1 MSLALSSASSN
12 GGVMMADQ
20 GGPRGIVTLICM
32 TCGSEKFYDN
42 SVPQSTTCDRC
53 KSTVFRTFATPTE
66 PDDATIASLEQQAR
80 SIAFGDPSPD
90 TNLGDVRDLDA
101 R

>member
-1 MSLALSSASSN
+1 MSLALPSVSPN

-53 KSTVFRTFATPTE
+53 GSTVFRTFATPTE
-66 PDDATIASLEQQAR
+66 PDDATIATLEQQAR
-80 SIAFGDPSPD
+80 SIAYGDSSPD
-90 TNLGDVRDLDA
+90 TTLGDLRDLDS